1 MSAASAVAASA
12 SEPTSPLPE
21 RSGRFQPPST
31 PAPTGRLAAV
41 QEMARWLRLL
51 FETEREFVRTAT
63 TLIYRVGEPEL
74 KYLLCQHVW
83 EAANHARFLR
93 ERGRELSGFGTTD
106 EVRPSLRQL
115 FNEAVMPADGTVAL
129 AGFYR
134 VIKPALHDAYRRYLT
149 ATHHLADW
157 PSRKLVEEF
166 LVDEARHAAEIA
178 PYLPEAASASEPTS
192 ASPVAASVSEWSAH
206 ATSVA
211 SPVAASASEPTSASS
226 VAASASEW
234 SAHATSVASPV
245 AASASEPT
253 SASPVAASAS
263 EWSAH
268 LTTLLI
274 SQGGLHSLSP
284 SPLLPLSPSSA
295 PPLLSATR
303 CYTHQPTPNRG
314 SFPTCSSVFSHNP
327 KETPIV
333 RAWLIDPTT
342 DARVIRIMV
351 YVWLMMELD
360 AVDYLAT
367 VFYDTPHAPF
377 DLHHD
382 LARHLWDESRHSQF
396 GYRQLP
402 RLGVDLL
409 TLEHSLDLY
418 TILVQMTPPERYAMM
433 TMEFEANS
441 FSTKAH
447 VMDRVRELNDFE
459 ADTLLAFDRNDEQNH
474 VRSGHRWLPVMM
486 ALFGETRSPEEF
498 VTATRARFAEL
509 AKTYGG
515 ITPHSLPPSQRL
527 TGEKI
532 LRLIK

>member
-1 MSAASAVAASA
+1 MSHPMAAPSPSPAAPSPSPA
-12 SEPTSPLPE
+12 APSVNAGRALRPDSVPPPQTPNSSPQPLP
-21 RSGRFQPPST
+21 
-31 PAPTGRLAAV
+31 APIGRLAAV

-115 FNEAVMPADGTVAL
+115 FNEAVMPADATVAL
-129 AGFYR
+129 VGFYR

-166 LVDEARHAAEIA
+166 LADEARHATEIA
-178 PYLPEAASASEPTS
+178 PYL
-192 ASPVAASVSEWSAH
+192 
-206 ATSVA
+206 
-211 SPVAASASEPTSASS
+211 PVAASASEPPCAS
-226 VAASASEW
+226 
-234 SAHATSVASPV
+234 
-245 AASASEPT
+245 
-253 SASPVAASAS
+253 ASAS

-268 LTTLLI
+268 LTTLLA
-274 SQGGLHSLSP
+274 SHGGLHSPSPPLSVTP
-284 SPLLPLSPSSA
+284 SPLLPLSPASA

-303 CYTHQPTPNRG
+303 LYTHPPTPSRG
-314 SFPTCSSVFSHNP
+314 RFPTCSSVFSGDP
-327 KETPIV
+327 AETPIV

-441 FSTKAH
+441 FPTKAH

-498 VTATRARFAEL
+498 VAATRARFAEL

-515 ITPHSLPPSQRL
+515 ITPHSLPAHQRL